1 VTALEQLS
9 HPNIVRISGHG
20 EVDTGAPY
28 LVMEFIEGRSLRELL
43 DQGALLP
50 RRIAAI
56 LRQAAGALAALHE
69 RSIFHRDLK
78 PENLMI
84 RADDENA
91 EQLVL
96 IDFSIAIVKSPDETF
111 HGISRVAGT
120 MGYMAPEQV
129 IGYADASTDIH
140 ALAKIV
146 IEMLTGSRWTAIIPE
161 GTLDMTGFVLT
172 YFGSHPHGL
181 TGGAIAML
189 AAALAF
195 DPSRR
200 PASASA
206 FSIPII
212 RDLDGAC

>member
-1 VTALEQLS
+1 
-9 HPNIVRISGHG
+9 
-20 EVDTGAPY
+20 
-28 LVMEFIEGRSLRELL
+28 
-43 DQGALLP
+43 LLP

-172 YFGSHPHGL
+172 YFGRHPHGL

-200 PASASA
+200 PASANT

-212 RDLDGAC
+212 RDLDGAS